1 MKEINEYEL
10 DDIQRRVTRARAIAV
25 CAMYT
30 ARDPICDNSDD
41 VAFALDVVE
50 DILDSVISELNYMIE
65 YEGE

>member
-1 MKEINEYEL
+1 MKRVEEYEL

-25 CAMYT
+25 CAMHA

-50 DILDSVISELNYMIE
+50 DILDSVVAELNYMIE

>member
-25 CAMYT
+25 CAMHA

-41 VAFALDVVE
+41 VAFALDVAN
-50 DILDSVISELNYMIE
+50 DILETVISELNYMIE
-65 YEGE
+65 YEE